1 MAEKRRK
8 FSSEE
13 KIRIVRRRDER
24 FCGALA
30 KLALGAILVVGIPTV
45 VVAEGESAKTVSSRC
60 YVDEHNRIMVDG
72 KPFFPLGFYGGRNIE
87 DLRRLADSPFNCV
100 LDYGMTAEDVETTR
114 KYLDEAHRLGIKI
127 IFCVNDVYPS
137 ATYRKKLGDWEGN
150 DAILEGVV
158 KTFRD
163 HPALIAWYNN
173 DELAFDKKE
182 EMEGYYRHIK
192 QLDPNHPQ
200 LMVHYRAGSYR
211 TFVNAYDIV
220 GVDVY
225 PIPKSPVTELS
236 DRIDLAWKETGGKKP
251 IWAVPQTFAWYQHRD
266 PEDPNDTLGRRR
278 LPTPN
283 EWLNGRAPT
292 YDETRA
298 MTYLALVHRANG
310 ILYWCFYNMTYLPDF
325 VERWDF
331 MKRIGEEV
339 KALFPVLLSPEETP
353 ISLEPA
359 NEAIHCLVKVA
370 DGKRYL
376 LAVNASRDPHRPS
389 FRLPKGVGQTVNVK
403 FEDRTIPVK
412 DGLLTDFFA
421 PLAAHVCELDK

>member
-1 MAEKRRK
+1 MEEKRRR
-8 FSSEE
+8 FSAEE
-13 KIRIVRRRDER
+13 TGRIVRQRNGR
-24 FCGALA
+24 FSSAFG
-30 KLALGAILVVGIPTV
+30 KLALGAILMAGIPTL
-45 VVAEGESAKTVSSRC
+45 AIGEEEPGRAVLSRC
-60 YVDEHNRIMVDG
+60 YVDEHNRLVVDG
-72 KPFFPLGFYGGRNIE
+72 KPFFPLGFYGGRNFE
-87 DLRRLADSPFNCV
+87 DLRRLAESPFNCV
-100 LDYGMTAEDVETTR
+100 LDYGMTAQNVASTR
-114 KYLDEAHRLGIKI
+114 EYLDEAHRLGIRI

-137 ATYRKKLGDWEGN
+137 ATYRKKLGDWVGN

-173 DELAFDKKE
+173 DELAFEKRE
-182 EMEGYYRHIK
+182 EIEGYYRCIK

-200 LMVHYRAGSYR
+200 LMVHYRPDSYR
-211 TFVNAYDIV
+211 TFVNACDIV

-225 PIPKSPVTELS
+225 PIPKNPVTDLS
-236 DRIDLAWKETGGKKP
+236 DRIDLAYKETEGKKP
-251 IWAVPQTFAWYQHRD
+251 VWAVPQTFAWYQHRE

-278 LPTPN
+278 LPMPK

-298 MTYLALVHRANG
+298 MTYLALVHRAKG
-310 ILYWCFYNMTYLPDF
+310 IFYWCFHNMTYLPDF
-325 VERWDF
+325 AERWDF

-339 KALFPVLLSPEETP
+339 KALYPVLLSPEEIA
-353 ISLEPA
+353 ISTEPA

-376 LAVNASRDPHRPS
+376 IAVNGSREPQRLS
-389 FRLPKGVGQTVNVK
+389 FRMPEGVSQTVTVK
-403 FEDRTIPVK
+403 FEDRAITAK

-421 PLAAHVCELDK
+421 PLAAHVYELDK

>member
-1 MAEKRRK
+1 MEDRENSFSTQKEMQIPPRGEKH
-8 FSSEE
+8 
-13 KIRIVRRRDER
+13 
-24 FCGALA
+24 FCSAIGILSLGAL
-30 KLALGAILVVGIPTV
+30 LMVGIATL
-45 VVAEGESAKTVSSRC
+45 AIGEEEPGRAVLSRC
-60 YVDEHNRIMVDG
+60 YVDEHNRLIVDG
-72 KPFFPLGFYGGRNIE
+72 KPFFPLGFYGGRNLE

-100 LDYGMTAEDVETTR
+100 LDYGMTAQDVKMTR
-114 KYLDEAHRLGIKI
+114 EYLDEAHRLGVKI
-127 IFCVNDVYPS
+127 IFCLNDVYPS

-173 DELAFDKKE
+173 DEIAFEKKE
-182 EMEGYYRHIK
+182 EIEGYYRRIRE
-192 QLDPNHPQ
+192 LDSNHPQ
-200 LMVHYRAGSYR
+200 LMVHYRPGSYR
-211 TFVNAYDIV
+211 TFLNAYDIV

-225 PIPKSPVTELS
+225 PIPKNPVTELS
-236 DRIDLAWKETGGKKP
+236 DRIDLAYKETEGKKP

-278 LPTPN
+278 LPMPR

-292 YDETRA
+292 YHETRA
-298 MTYLALVHRANG
+298 MTYLALVHRAKG
-310 ILYWCFYNMTYLPDF
+310 IVYWCFYNMTYLPDF

-331 MKRIGEEV
+331 MTRIGEEV
-339 KALFPVLLSPEETP
+339 EALFPVLLSPEEMV

-370 DGKRYL
+370 EGKKYL
-376 LAVNASRDPHRPS
+376 LAVNSSRDPHRPS
-389 FRLPKGVGQTVNVK
+389 FRMPEGVGQTVNLK

-412 DGLLTDFFA
+412 NGLLTDFFA
-421 PLAAHVCELDK
+421 PLSVHVYTLD

>member
-1 MAEKRRK
+1 MEDMGNS
-8 FSSEE
+8 FSTQKEV
-13 KIRIVRRRDER
+13 RIPPRGEMQLCRAI
-24 FCGALA
+24 G
-30 KLALGAILVVGIPTV
+30 KLALGAVLMVGVSTAA
-45 VVAEGESAKTVSSRC
+45 VAEQGAAKGASSRC
-60 YVDEHNRIMVDG
+60 YLDEHNRLVVEG
-72 KPFFPLGFYGGRNIE
+72 KAFFPLGFYGGRNTE

-100 LDYGMTAEDVETTR
+100 LDYGMTAQDVETTR
-114 KYLDEAHRLGIKI
+114 EYLDEAHRLGIKI

-137 ATYRKKLGDWEGN
+137 ATYRQKLGDWVGN

-173 DELAFDKKE
+173 DELAFDKKGE
-182 EMEGYYRHIK
+182 IEGYYRRIK
-192 QLDPNHPQ
+192 ELDPNHPQ
-200 LMVHYRAGSYR
+200 LMVHYRPGSYR
-211 TFVNAYDIV
+211 TFVDAYDIV

-236 DRIDLAWKETGGKKP
+236 GRIDLAYKETEGKKP
-251 IWAVPQTFAWYQHRD
+251 IWAVPQTFAWYQHRE
-266 PEDPNDTLGRRR
+266 PEDPDDTLGRRR
-278 LPTPN
+278 LPMPK

-298 MTYLALVHRANG
+298 MTYLALVHRAKG

-339 KALFPVLLSPEETP
+339 EALFPVLLSPEEMA
-353 ISLEPA
+353 ISTEPA
-359 NEAIHCLVKVA
+359 NEAIHCLLKVA

-376 LAVNASRDPHRPS
+376 LAVNASREPQRPS
-389 FRLPKGVGQTVNVK
+389 FRLPERVGQTVNVN
-403 FEDRTIPVK
+403 FEDRLIPVK
-412 DGLLTDFFA
+412 NGLLTDFFA
-421 PLAAHVCELDK
+421 PLAAHVYKLDR